1 MDFTFYADLVGIS
14 ALYAASPTH
23 AYEKLNEY
31 YNTVF
36 HGLSAYYS
44 GTTTRKV
51 EMYSDSLVVSGD
63 DPQLFISTMAPVYMT
78 LLSKGLLLRGGM
90 VLGHLDFDVRITTQ
104 NFQKSLP
111 DSDVLARCV
120 ALERKVKGARFLLST
135 DIAEPFFHIIRK
147 WLTLQGYAAD
157 RRPGIS
163 ELLLQRSLVPL
174 ADGTAYELLFPVL
187 ALSDAETIKRR
198 VEEMN
203 YQIKQ
208 LPRDIST
215 HHSDTKTLLLHSEE
229 RLKDH
234 NAQQSGAE

>member
-36 HGLSAYYS
+36 YGLSAYYD
-44 GTTTRKV
+44 GVATRKV

-63 DPQLFISTMAPVYMT
+63 DPQLFLSTMAPVYMT

-90 VLGHLDFDVRITTQ
+90 VRGRLGFDVRITTQ

-111 DSDVLARCV
+111 DSDVIARCV
-120 ALERKVKGARFLLST
+120 ALERKVKGARFLVSS
-135 DIAEPFFHIIRK
+135 DIAESFFQTIRT

-163 ELLLQRSLVPL
+163 ELLLQRALVPL

-187 ALSDAETIKRR
+187 ALTEADTIKRR

-208 LPRDIST
+208 LPRDVSA

-234 NAQQSGAE
+234 NA